1 MWRKRL
7 RLGIAIFGLLVAAV
21 VLYALRPREV
31 RTGVTP
37 IERLDPEAKVETR
50 GGEAIQLSGSRQNLR
65 IEFEGQATYGDG
77 QTKLTGVKLM
87 VDNRAGRNFVVTGKE
102 ARVGAN
108 NASYDMT
115 GDVKLEASD
124 GLTATAGS
132 ASYTEAEGI
141 VRAPGPVQFHRG
153 RMAGAGIG
161 FTYDEQRNTV
171 WLLDQAVVRFT
182 GGEDEGPMDVAA
194 GTAGFARTDRY
205 MRFERGVR
213 MNRNGQI
220 IEADEATVFLFPDR
234 DEPDRIE
241 LRGNASVTGGTS
253 LGNLRAM
260 RARDINLDY
269 AEDGRTLQQATLAG
283 QSAIQ
288 MANQDGSDGQ
298 RLSGEFTDI
307 VLAPDGAI
315 TSLTSREN
323 VSVALPAA
331 GNSPPRTIRA
341 AELSGTGQPGQG
353 LTGMHFKGGVVFSES
368 AAKDRQARTARAN
381 SLTTRLAGGT
391 GALEEARFVGGFRFE
406 EGPLRA
412 QSAEAVYGIEAG
424 TLALTGSEGAAMPN
438 VNDSSLRIDAETIDL
453 TLSPRRMAASG
464 TVKSTLQPT
473 KGQQGTGG
481 ARRPGLLGDAEPVI
495 IVSDKMTYDEAA
507 RRGVYTGQARL
518 LQGETQIFSDTI
530 TLDESKGDL
539 TATGKVRTTLA
550 LAQEKPDT
558 PSAPGA
564 KPAGGEPT
572 IVVAS
577 TFSYADE
584 TRRAVYGTTPPDG
597 QARMVGEQGDLRA
610 NHIELA
616 LADDQNALDEL
627 KANGQVTAI
636 IGVRTAKGAE
646 LTYRPT
652 DERYVMMG
660 APVTYEDECNSSAG
674 KTLTFY
680 RTSDRVTIDGNQEVR
695 TETRG
700 GKCPGTPPR

>member
-7 RLGIAIFGLLVAAV
+7 RLGIAIFGLVVAAV

-37 IERLDPEAKVETR
+37 IEGLDPNAKVETR

-87 VDNRAGRNFVVTGKE
+87 IDNRGGRNFILTGKE

-108 NASYDMT
+108 NATYDMA

-171 WLLDQAVVRFT
+171 WLLDQAVVRFA
-182 GGEDEGPMDVAA
+182 GGDDEGPMDVAA

-220 IEADEATVFLFPDR
+220 IEAEEATVFLFPDR

-241 LRGNASVTGGTS
+241 LRGNASVTGGTG
-253 LGNLRAM
+253 LGALRAM

-307 VLAPDGAI
+307 VLAADGAI
-315 TSLTSREN
+315 TSLTSRDN
-323 VSVALPAA
+323 VSVTLPAA
-331 GNSPPRTIRA
+331 GNAPPRTIRA

-353 LTGMHFKGGVVFSES
+353 LTGMHFKGDVVFSES
-368 AAKDRQARTARAN
+368 AAKDRQARTARAVA
-381 SLTTRLAGGT
+381 LTTRLAGGT

-406 EGPLRA
+406 EGALRA

-424 TLALTGSEGAAMPN
+424 TLALTGRQGAAMPN
-438 VNDSSLRIDAETIDL
+438 LNDASLRIDAETIDL

-473 KGQQGTGG
+473 KGRDAAAGT
-481 ARRPGLLGDAEPVI
+481 RRPGLLGDAEPVI
-495 IVSDKMTYDEAA
+495 IVSDKMTYDEVA

-518 LQGETQIFSDTI
+518 LQGDTQIFSDTI

-539 TATGKVRTTLA
+539 SATGKVRTTLA
-550 LAQEKPDT
+550 LAQEKPD
-558 PSAPGA
+558 A
-564 KPAGGEPT
+564 KPGGSEPT

-577 TFSYADE
+577 TFSYADD

-597 QARMVGEQGDLRA
+597 QARMLGEQGDLRA
-610 NHIELA
+610 NHIELG
-616 LADDQNALDEL
+616 LAKGENALDEL

-646 LTYRPT
+646 LTYRPI
-652 DERYVMMG
+652 DERYIMVG

-700 GKCPGTPPR
+700 GKCPGTPPP

>member
-7 RLGIAIFGLLVAAV
+7 RLGIAIFGLVVAAV

-31 RTGVTP
+31 RTGVAP
-37 IERLDPEAKVETR
+37 IEGLDPAAKVETR

-65 IEFEGQATYGDG
+65 IEFAGQATYGDG
-77 QTKLTGVKLM
+77 QTKLTDVKLM
-87 VDNRAGRNFVVTGKE
+87 VDNRSGRNFVVTGDE

-108 NASYDMT
+108 NSTYDIS

-132 ASYTEAEGI
+132 ASYTDTEGI
-141 VRAPGPVQFHRG
+141 VRVPGPVQFARG

-171 WLLDQAVVRFT
+171 WLLDQAVVRFA
-182 GGEDEGPMDVAA
+182 GGDDEGPMDVAA
-194 GTAGFARTDRY
+194 GTAGFARGVGDRY

-213 MNRNGQI
+213 MNRSGQI
-220 IEADEATVFLFPDR
+220 IEADEATVFLFADR

-241 LRGNASVTGGTS
+241 LRGNASVTGGTG
-253 LGNLRAM
+253 LGALRAM

-307 VLAPDGAI
+307 ALASDGAI

-323 VSVALPAA
+323 VSVTLPAA

-341 AELSGTGQPGQG
+341 AELRGTGQPGQG
-353 LTGMHFKGGVVFSES
+353 LTGMHFKDGVVFSES
-368 AAKDRQARTARAN
+368 AVGDRPARTARARA
-381 SLTTRLAGGT
+381 LTTRLAGGS
-391 GALEEARFVGGFRFE
+391 GLLEEAHFAGSFRFE
-406 EGPLRA
+406 EDPLSA
-412 QSAEAVYGIEAG
+412 ESAEAVYQIEAG
-424 TLALTGSEGAAMPN
+424 TLALTGREGTTMPN
-438 VNDSSLRIDAETIDL
+438 LNDASLRIDAETIDL

-473 KGQQGTGG
+473 KGKGG
-481 ARRPGLLGDAEPVI
+481 SAGAARRPGLLGDAEPVI
-495 IVSDKMTYDEAA
+495 IVSDKMTYDELA

-539 TATGKVRTTLA
+539 SAAGKVRTTLA
-550 LAQEKPDT
+550 LAQEKPD
-558 PSAPGA
+558 A
-564 KPAGGEPT
+564 KPGSVDPT

-577 TFSYADE
+577 TFSYADD
-584 TRRAVYGTTPPDG
+584 TRRAVYDTTAPDT
-597 QARMVGEQGDLRA
+597 QARMLGEQGDLRA

-616 LADDQNALDEL
+616 LAKGENALDQL
-627 KANGQVTAI
+627 KATGQVTAI

-652 DERYVMMG
+652 DERYVMVG

-680 RTSDRVTIDGNQEVR
+680 KTSDRVTIDGNEEVR

-700 GKCPGTPPR
+700 GKCPGTPPQ